1 MDKKQQI
8 LHAALEVFAR
18 QGLEKGKIADI
29 AKEAG
34 IGKGTIYEY
43 YKSKEEIFRAI
54 EEMFIVGTIE
64 QLQMVANSDDS
75 PTEKLKQVCGYSLD
89 LHAHLGDSIL
99 IISELWAQHSRGLL
113 HGHDSNNFADMY
125 DDYYKIIEDI
135 LKDGIAKGEFRE
147 MSIKGVT
154 TLLLAMIDGVIWQSV
169 IFKENEDFNER
180 KKEAIKAFMNG
191 IKNEKD

>member
-1 MDKKQQI
+1 MNKKEQI

-43 YKSKEEIFRAI
+43 YKSKEEIFHAI
-54 EEMFIVGTIE
+54 EDMFISDTIL
-64 QLQMVANSDDS
+64 QLQTIVQSDKK
-75 PTEKLKQVCGYSLD
+75 PTIKIEEICQISLD
-89 LHAHLGDSIL
+89 LHHHLGDSIL
-99 IISELWAQHSRGLL
+99 IIAELWAQHSRGVV
-113 HGHDSNNFADMY
+113 HGHDSTIFADMY
-125 DDYYKIIEDI
+125 KDYYKIIEDV
-135 LKDGIAKGEFRE
+135 LKEGIAKKEFRE
-147 MSIKGVT
+147 MSINGVA

-169 IFKENEDFNER
+169 IFKNDKIFESN

-191 IKNEKD
+191 IKK